1 MTLDPSR
8 GPDAVTMPAA
18 LSRTPC
24 ARCPATRTPVP
35 PLVRALTFGAVV
47 AAVAA
52 LPPAGAHAAE
62 PFSFGNAFRFTLPGM
77 QDTAEET
84 TSQPRFSLQ
93 DLLQRRTFGS
103 STSGGSTSGSSTS
116 GGSTGGSSTTGT
128 TSGGSTSGG
137 TTSGGS
143 TSGTS
148 TTGSSSGS
156 GSGSGSLTDVPAIPS
171 PAASLVI
178 HYLQPS
184 GFQKVTGRAD
194 QDLLLVS
201 PSQSINGKFQIDVD
215 GFRGVYWIGASFDP
229 QPAGWLTSPNNR
241 RTEGV
246 GTLIRIKTHKDA
258 VRPFIVLGRM
268 HLKTSNIDFG
278 DFAQLGGNTTAGKWQ
293 SWPDVWRCRMIA
305 EPLYGWRDYKGGSFS
320 QYVSHSD
327 FTKFETG
334 GVRHSYAARIDASWG
349 YQGEYVLPSY
359 ASNKKPY
366 RGPDGRGTAQYWDY
380 VARAVTNGGIGS
392 EPKPKAFFLARSSD
406 EVAAGDYITYRFNT
420 NGRGVWVVPASGRP
434 VGEQIHPGGGNY
446 APQISGSTL
455 TWRNPSG
462 DPFVVGR
469 INDGSKATPPSVVSA
484 GEIGHAQR
492 VTDRTALERAIAN
505 LCR

>member
-1 MTLDPSR
+1 MTLNRSR
-8 GPDAVTMPAA
+8 GADTVTKPAA
-18 LSRTPC
+18 TSRTSA
-24 ARCPATRTPVP
+24 ARCRAPRHAMP
-35 PLVRALTFGAVV
+35 PFVRALTFGATVV
-47 AAVAA
+47 AAAVLPLAPGTGA
-52 LPPAGAHAAE
+52 LAAE
-62 PFSFGNAFRFTLPGM
+62 PFSLRDSLPLLFSGT
-77 QDTAEET
+77 QDTATAT
-84 TSQPRFSLQ
+84 TPQLKLDLQ
-93 DLLQRRTFGS
+93 ELLQFREVELQ
-103 STSGGSTSGSSTS
+103 TSGGSTSGST
-116 GGSTGGSSTTGT
+116 TGGSSTTG
-128 TSGGSTSGG
+128 STSGS
-137 TTSGGS
+137 TTVGGS

-148 TTGSSSGS
+148 TTGGSSGS
-156 GSGSGSLTDVPAIPS
+156 GSGSGSLTDVPTIPS

-215 GFRGVYWIGASFDP
+215 GFRGIYWIGASFDP

-246 GTLIRIKTHKDA
+246 GTLIRIRTHKDA

-278 DFAQLGGNTTAGKWQ
+278 DFAQLGGNTSAGKWQ

-334 GVRHSYAARIDASWG
+334 GVRHSYAAKIDATWG

-359 ASNKKPY
+359 ASDKKPY

-380 VARAVTNGGIGS
+380 VARAVTNSAIGS
-392 EPKPKAFFLARSSD
+392 ESKPKAFFLARSSD

-420 NGRGVWVVPASGRP
+420 SGRGVWLVPVSGRP
-434 VGEQIHPGGGNY
+434 VGEQIHPGGGAY

-455 TWRNPSG
+455 TWRSPSG

-469 INDGSKATPPSVVSA
+469 INDGSKATPPGVVSA

-492 VTDRTALERAIAN
+492 VTDRTALERAIAG

>member
-1 MTLDPSR
+1 MTLDRSR
-8 GPDAVTMPAA
+8 GPDAVTSPAA
-18 LSRTPC
+18 ASRRMPR
-24 ARCPATRTPVP
+24 AAMPPV
-35 PLVRALTFGAVV
+35 VRALTLG

-52 LPPAGAHAAE
+52 AAVLPPAPGTGALAAE
-62 PFSFGNAFRFTLPGM
+62 PFSFRNSFRSFFSGT
-77 QDTAEET
+77 QDTAQET
-84 TSQPRFSLQ
+84 TQQPMLGLGE
-93 DLLQRRTFGS
+93 LLQLSETES
-103 STSGGSTSGSSTS
+103 PTTGGSTSGSSIGGSWTFGNTPIGGSSSDTPSS
-116 GGSTGGSSTTGT
+116 GGS
-128 TSGGSTSGG
+128 
-137 TTSGGS
+137 
-143 TSGTS
+143 
-148 TTGSSSGS
+148 TGSSSGS
-156 GSGSGSLTDVPAIPS
+156 GSLAGVPAIPK
-171 PAASLVI
+171 PAANLVI
-178 HYLQPS
+178 HYVQPS

-201 PSQSINGKFQIDVD
+201 PNQSINGKFQIDVD

-334 GVRHSYAARIDASWG
+334 GVRHSYAAKIDATWG

-380 VARAVTNGGIGS
+380 VGRAVTNSAIGS
-392 EPKPKAFFLARSSD
+392 ESKPKAFFLARGSD
-406 EVAAGDYITYRFNT
+406 EVAAGDYITYHFNT
-420 NGRGVWVVPASGRP
+420 SGRGVWLVPVSGRP
-434 VGEQIHPGGGNY
+434 VGEQIHPGGGTY

-455 TWRNPSG
+455 TWRSPSG

-469 INDGSKATPPSVVSA
+469 INDGSKATPPNVVSA

-492 VTDRTALERAIAN
+492 VTDRTALERAIAG